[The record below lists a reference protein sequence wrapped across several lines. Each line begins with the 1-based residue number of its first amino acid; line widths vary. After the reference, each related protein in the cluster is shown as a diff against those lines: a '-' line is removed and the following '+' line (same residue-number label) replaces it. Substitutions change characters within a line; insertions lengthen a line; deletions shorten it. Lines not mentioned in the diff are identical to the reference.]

1 MVVALVTTTFKALF
15 SVAKASGRISGRK
28 LYTGNIYYFFHILTH
43 ISPIDKQKVRQ
54 PKWAHLKE
62 VLYVGGIVTEI
73 GHNTSCCVN
82 LIYIKSFNLYF
93 DYLFSLYVNVSL

>member
-54 PKWAHLKE
+54 PKWAHRKTQTP
-62 VLYVGGIVTEI
+62 IVAKQSLNRI
-73 GHNTSCCVN
+73 G
-82 LIYIKSFNLYF
+82 
-93 DYLFSLYVNVSL
+93 SL